1 MLPRR
6 GGRWL
11 AAVGAEV
18 GGQRYF
24 APLITN
30 GSASDITIEVNPG
43 TAAAVRC
50 NCLVSKGAVRTHIGY
65 YRLYRNSSVA
75 AYNSAHPYIGPHA
88 DRPGFSSR
96 VDPQSGVVV
105 LTF

>member
-1 MLPRR
+1 ML
-6 GGRWL
+6 
-11 AAVGAEV
+11 ADVSAEV

-30 GSASDITIEVNPG
+30 ASASDITLEVNPA

-65 YRLYRNSSVA
+65 YRLYQNTSVA

-88 DRPGFSSR
+88 DRHGFAGR
-96 VDPQSGVVV
+96 VVPQSGVVV

>member
-1 MLPRR
+1 L
-6 GGRWL
+6 L
-11 AAVGAEV
+11 ADVSAEV

-30 GSASDITIEVNPG
+30 ASASDITLEVNPG

-65 YRLYRNSSVA
+65 YRLYQNTSVA
-75 AYNSAHPYIGPHA
+75 AYNSVHPYIGPHA
-88 DRPGFSSR
+88 DRHGFAGR
-96 VDPQSGVVV
+96 VAPQSGVVV